1 MSIKQLVLFGGVS
14 IAIIAIIAA
23 FITVLPDRKD
33 TEPAVTIEQLDNQL
47 KTIQSDN
54 ESGLFQLKEK
64 QETLATL
71 QTERQSLE
79 ERLR

>member
-1 MSIKQLVLFGGVS
+1 MSIKQLVLFGGVG
-14 IAIIAIIAA
+14 IVVILIIAA

-33 TEPAVTIEQLDNQL
+33 TAPTVTIEQLDNQL

-54 ESGLFQLKEK
+54 DSGLISLQEK

-71 QTERQSLE
+71 ETERQTLE
-79 ERLR
+79 ARLR

>member
-14 IAIIAIIAA
+14 IAMVLIVVA

-33 TEPAVTIEQLDNQL
+33 TEPTVTIEQLDNQL

-54 ESGLFQLKEK
+54 DSGLISLEEK

-71 QTERQSLE
+71 ETERQSLE
-79 ERLR
+79 ARLR

>member
-1 MSIKQLVLFGGVS
+1 VLFGGVS
-14 IAIIAIIAA
+14 VAIILIIGA

-33 TEPAVTIEQLDNQL
+33 TEPTVTIEQLDNQL

-54 ESGLFQLKEK
+54 DSGLISLEEK

-71 QTERQSLE
+71 ETERQSLE
-79 ERLR
+79 ARLR